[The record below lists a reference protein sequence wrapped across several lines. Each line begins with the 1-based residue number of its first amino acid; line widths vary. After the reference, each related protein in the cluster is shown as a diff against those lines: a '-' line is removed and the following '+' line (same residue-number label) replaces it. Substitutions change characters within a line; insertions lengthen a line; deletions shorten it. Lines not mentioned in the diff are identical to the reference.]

1 LSLPGFL
8 YGHVARLRRQWYAR
22 HAEARRGL
30 RQPVI
35 SVGNL
40 TVGGSGKTPAVAHL
54 ARVLSDL
61 GERPSVLSRGYK
73 RAERADGVVVVSDGR
88 TVRADLRR
96 SGDEPMM
103 LARSLQGVPV
113 LVAEDRHLAGRLAE
127 VHLGCSVHLL
137 DDGFQHL
144 ELRRDVDLVL
154 AAPSDMANARPLP
167 SGRLREPLSTLRFA
181 DALIVPEDERGEG
194 EALARRYGVMEV
206 FQSRRTL
213 LPAQWTGPFGGAA
226 TIEPGPAA
234 LAIAGIAGPERFFA
248 DLRSAGWAL
257 AGEMS
262 FGDHRRY
269 TPADVRRIAE
279 RALTGG
285 ADIVLVTEKDFVRLL
300 PFRPFP
306 FRLAWVPLR
315 FTIEPAAAFQAWVL
329 ARLAA
334 ARGQIVGLPE
344 VAV

>member
-1 LSLPGFL
+1 LSLPSFL

-113 LVAEDRHLAGRLAE
+113 LVAEDRHLAAALQR
-127 VHLGCSVHLL
+127 CTW
-137 DDGFQHL
+137 
-144 ELRRDVDLVL
+144 
-154 AAPSDMANARPLP
+154 AAPSTCSTMA
-167 SGRLREPLSTLRFA
+167 SSTWNCGATSIWCWQRRA
-181 DALIVPEDERGEG
+181 TWQTRG
-194 EALARRYGVMEV
+194 
-206 FQSRRTL
+206 
-213 LPAQWTGPFGGAA
+213 PC
-226 TIEPGPAA
+226 
-234 LAIAGIAGPERFFA
+234 
-248 DLRSAGWAL
+248 
-257 AGEMS
+257 
-262 FGDHRRY
+262 
-269 TPADVRRIAE
+269 
-279 RALTGG
+279 
-285 ADIVLVTEKDFVRLL
+285 
-300 PFRPFP
+300 
-306 FRLAWVPLR
+306 
-315 FTIEPAAAFQAWVL
+315 
-329 ARLAA
+329 RLAA
-334 ARGQIVGLPE
+334 CASRSRRFDLPMP
-344 VAV
+344 